1 MEAFQAFIDGI
12 ADHGPRERTRE
23 VLGWVRE
30 NYPGLQTRVAWNQP
44 MFTDHGTFIVGFS
57 TAKKHLAV
65 APEAKTIRHF
75 EDELRRLGVDYT
87 QMLLRFPWE
96 RPMDYALLGHLIDF
110 NIQDKKEDHT
120 FWRPKEDW

>member
-1 MEAFQAFIDGI
+1 MEAFQAFIDGV
-12 ADHGPRERTRE
+12 ADPAHRERTRE
-23 VLGWVRE
+23 VLGWVGE

-65 APEAKTIRHF
+65 APETKAIRHF
-75 EDELRRLGVDYT
+75 QEELKREGVDHT
-87 QMLLRFPWE
+87 LMLLRFPWE
-96 RPMDYALLGHLIDF
+96 RPMDYGLLRRLIDF
-110 NIQDKKEDHT
+110 NIQDKKEVKS